1 MSEPSHPF
9 WDEFQEGRAPSPAGK
24 LLGWK
29 ALEAEPGSGKV
40 RMQFEA
46 KREFTNRN
54 GHVQGG
60 FVAAMLDYCLAPAA
74 ATMLPPT
81 GRVITLE
88 LKANFLR
95 PAEIGIL
102 LGEGRVV
109 QRTRSVAFTE
119 AELRDSTG
127 NLVATGT
134 ATILLIVSRAH
145 GKEPEGEGRV

>member
-1 MSEPSHPF
+1 MSEPGHPF
-9 WDEFQEGRAPSPAGK
+9 WEEFQAGRPPSPAAE

-74 ATMLPPT
+74 ATILPPT

-88 LKANFLR
+88 IKANFLR
-95 PAEIGIL
+95 PTEVGIL

-134 ATILLIVSRAH
+134 ATILLVVPRYH
-145 GKEPEGEGRV
+145 GKESEGEGRV

>member
-1 MSEPSHPF
+1 MSEESHPF
-9 WDEFQEGRAPSPAGK
+9 WEDVQESRPPSPAAE

-46 KREFTNRN
+46 RPEFTNST

-60 FVAAMLDYCLAPAA
+60 FVAAMLDYCVSPAA
-74 ATMLPPT
+74 ATTLPPG

-95 PAEIGIL
+95 PAGVGTL
-102 LGEGRVV
+102 VGEGRVV
-109 QRTRSVAFTE
+109 HRGSSVAFAE
-119 AELRDSTG
+119 AELWDSKG
-127 NLVATGT
+127 AKVATGT
-134 ATILLIVSRAH
+134 ATILLVS
-145 GKEPEGEGRV
+145 PP